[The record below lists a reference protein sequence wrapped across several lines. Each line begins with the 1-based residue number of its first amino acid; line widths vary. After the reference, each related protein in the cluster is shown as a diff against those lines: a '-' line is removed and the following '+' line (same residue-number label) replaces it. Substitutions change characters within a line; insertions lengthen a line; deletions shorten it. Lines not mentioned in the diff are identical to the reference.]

1 MKNKLLSSTF
11 IFNTFLDD
19 YTSARMSL
27 ISSGK
32 QGLNEY
38 FLDGTKS
45 PFPIDFNPISFRPWA
60 GSTHHGDFS
69 SPLCFFFDN
78 HASDLISE
86 SIQIYLI
93 NLFKIKL
100 TQLPNKI
107 NIPLYTSK

>member
-1 MKNKLLSSTF
+1 MVQNLLFQLILTLFLSDLGQAPLTMETF
-11 IFNTFLDD
+11 RDPC
-19 YTSARMSL
+19 A
-27 ISSGK
+27 
-32 QGLNEY
+32 
-38 FLDGTKS
+38 
-45 PFPIDFNPISFRPWA
+45 
-60 GSTHHGDFS
+60 
-69 SPLCFFFDN
+69 FFFDN

>member
-1 MKNKLLSSTF
+1 
-11 IFNTFLDD
+11 
-19 YTSARMSL
+19 
-27 ISSGK
+27 
-32 QGLNEY
+32 
-38 FLDGTKS
+38 
-45 PFPIDFNPISFRPWA
+45 
-60 GSTHHGDFS
+60 
-69 SPLCFFFDN
+69 LCFFFYN